1 MQQGEF
7 FGCQVDT
14 LAVAVGAVTTGVQ
27 LQVGDFQGVRLQGL
41 IVAAQQ
47 AADPCQQFG
56 EFEGL
61 EQIVVSTQVQAPD
74 PV

>member
-1 MQQGEF
+1 M
-7 FGCQVDT
+7 
-14 LAVAVGAVTTGVQ
+14 TTGVQ